1 MVGESEI
8 LHELQ
13 RYFWH
18 GLGHSVSH
26 VNQPVNRTQPLTH
39 LKVKYLNSFTKQLQ
53 IYLSFLRGDITLLG
67 TTIAFNYVYIS

>member
-8 LHELQ
+8 HELQ

-18 GLGHSVSH
+18 ELGHGVSH
-26 VNQPVNRTQPLTH
+26 VNQPVNRTQPLTRMAH

-53 IYLSFLRGDITLLG
+53 IYLSLFSSGRYHAVRNNNG
-67 TTIAFNYVYIS
+67 F

>member
-53 IYLSFLRGDITLLG
+53 IYLSLFSSGRHH
-67 TTIAFNYVYIS
+67 AVRNNKSF